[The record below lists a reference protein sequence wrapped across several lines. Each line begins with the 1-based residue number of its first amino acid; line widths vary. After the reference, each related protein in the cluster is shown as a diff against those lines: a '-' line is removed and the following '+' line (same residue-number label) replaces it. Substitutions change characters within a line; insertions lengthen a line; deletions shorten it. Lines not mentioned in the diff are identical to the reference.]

1 MLVATTSNVIAKG
14 LASIGILFL
23 LAESSGPAFLQR
35 NVRTSQRASNLDLPV
50 AYTSAIRINTR
61 YELQICTFSAGNK
74 TTNPQHINFPET
86 NLNLER
92 SSRLIRIASAVPNLS
107 LRGGLS
113 MDADQ
118 PPLEKTTPIERR
130 LEELETLLV
139 QGHLSEEEYNRE
151 RERLLFSNANVGFD
165 RSELDEQ
172 EVYGD
177 EDNYTLER
185 LANNDVARMMSY
197 GQREVDPRP
206 WLASNPQPPPLSPCH
221 GSCLAS
227 PPC

>member
-1 MLVATTSNVIAKG
+1 
-14 LASIGILFL
+14 
-23 LAESSGPAFLQR
+23 
-35 NVRTSQRASNLDLPV
+35 
-50 AYTSAIRINTR
+50 
-61 YELQICTFSAGNK
+61 
-74 TTNPQHINFPET
+74 
-86 NLNLER
+86 
-92 SSRLIRIASAVPNLS
+92 
-107 LRGGLS
+107 